1 MPQTGID
8 ASNGKYGEGKR
19 VGHPPGSEMVE
30 ALQQY
35 VAPTM
40 GQRLMDHKV
49 GVGGT
54 LAGGT
59 IAVGCALAEPCGAG
73 VVIAGVVI
81 TTGAAIYDMAT
92 H

>member
-1 MPQTGID
+1 MTPTKSTREKEPTTS
-8 ASNGKYGEGKR
+8 SNQ
-19 VGHPPGSEMVE
+19 PGSEMVE